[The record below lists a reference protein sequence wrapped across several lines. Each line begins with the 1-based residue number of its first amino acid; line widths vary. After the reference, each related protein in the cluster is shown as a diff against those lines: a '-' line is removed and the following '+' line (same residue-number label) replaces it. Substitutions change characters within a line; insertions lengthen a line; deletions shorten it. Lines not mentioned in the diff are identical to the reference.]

1 MLELRN
7 IHVSYGLI
15 PVVRGVS
22 LNIEKGEIVSL
33 LGPNGA
39 GKTTLLSAIS
49 GLIRSKEGEIYLN
62 GIRIDA
68 FPSHKIVRKGLIQV
82 PEGRKIFPSLTV
94 IENLE
99 LGSYIPSAKKNR
111 GKNIRHVFE
120 MFPRL
125 ADRKYQ
131 KGGTLSGGE
140 QQMLAIARGIMAQ
153 PQLLILDEPSLGLSP
168 KIVADVFE
176 RIKVINKEGVS
187 ILLVEQN
194 VVSSLKISNRGY
206 LMEEGKI
213 LLSGTSKELLE
224 NPHTQSCYLAQP
236 D

>member
-15 PVVRGVS
+15 PVVNGVS
-22 LNIEKGEIVSL
+22 IRVEPGKIVSL

-39 GKTTLLSAIS
+39 GKTTLLYAIS
-49 GLIRSKEGEIYLN
+49 GLIKSGSGEILLN
-62 GIRIDA
+62 GGRIDSL
-68 FPSHKIVRKGLIQV
+68 PSHKVVRKGLVHV
-82 PEGRKIFPSLTV
+82 PEGRKIFPTLTV

-111 GKNIRHVFE
+111 AKNIRHVCE
-120 MFPRL
+120 LFPRL
-125 ADRKYQ
+125 ADRKQQ
-131 KGGTLSGGE
+131 KAGTLSGGE
-140 QQMLAIARGIMAQ
+140 QQMLAIAREIMSQ

-168 KIVADVFE
+168 KIVTDIFE
-176 RIKVINKEGVS
+176 RIAAINQEGVS

-206 LMEEGKI
+206 LMEGGKI
-213 LLSGTSKELLE
+213 VLSGTSKALL
-224 NPHTQSCYLAQP
+224 NDPHTQSCYLAP
-236 D
+236 ST